1 MLNIFKDNKNE
12 VIKRA
17 LELVKQKAKI
27 DQELKVLNPQV
38 LQTLQAQG
46 LKRFAVAG
54 VGSVD
59 IRTNTR
65 KVLNMEALG
74 ELLGKDQALL
84 KVYVDSLSS
93 PKQGA
98 LEKYIGTPKYNE
110 LVANTETSE
119 SIVFNV
125 ERNA

>member
-1 MLNIFKDNKNE
+1 MLNIFKDKNE

-17 LELVKQKAKI
+17 LELAKQKAQI
-27 DQELKVLNPQV
+27 EQELKVLNPQV
-38 LQTLQAQG
+38 LQSLQEQK
-46 LKRFAVAG
+46 LKRFSVDG

-59 IRTNTR
+59 IRTNIR
-65 KVLNMEALG
+65 KVLNTKVLG
-74 ELLGKDQALL
+74 ELLGQDQALL

-110 LVANTETSE
+110 LIANTETSE